1 MFDIDPIYLKIA
13 LGIVSALILFL
24 YAIDNLSSELQS
36 LASDRFRD
44 FIGKIS
50 KNRIAGL
57 LAGAIST
64 AIIQSSSAVSV
75 ITVVLVNTG
84 VLSFRNSLAIIFGS
98 KIGTTVTAQLAL
110 LSSTALAPI
119 LIIVGTLMKLLG
131 SKFRLI
137 SKPIFFL
144 GFILFCLGLLSSA
157 IIPLRDNNEI
167 VEIFAN
173 LSNPLIAYFVS
184 AFFTAIIQ
192 SSSVTSGIVVILAME
207 GLIPI
212 EVAIPMILGA
222 NLGSSVTAFIASS
235 RLSLHS
241 KRAGI
246 ANVLFNLLGTSLFM
260 LLLPHFISFIT
271 SLVNGAAQQAALAHV
286 MFNVINSSI
295 FLLLLTPFEK
305 LILKLVP
312 GDEEEIL
319 FKPKYLNGDGDP
331 PKKQIQDIKREMVY
345 SIENTI
351 HIYEEA
357 IGVYYNS
364 GKQSLMKIQK
374 LEALNDYLDDEIT
387 KAILRLA
394 KKKLSAMDAK
404 SSVLLVKISNN
415 IEQIGDLGQ
424 DLSEVFTR
432 MHTLGVAKKDVC
444 IDQLSSI
451 QSEFL
456 DLVRE
461 LIPLILEP
469 SEEKLKSIKERELKL
484 TEHIQEH
491 FDEHVTKLQEEDE
504 YNGNVLVDAISIL
517 ELATAKVR
525 EIRKLLEI

>member
-13 LGIVSALILFL
+13 LGIISALILFL
-24 YAIDNLSSELQS
+24 YAIDNLSHELQS
-36 LASDRFRD
+36 LASDKFRNL
-44 FIGKIS
+44 IGKIS
-50 KNRIAGL
+50 KNRFVGL
-57 LAGAIST
+57 LSGAFFT

-119 LIIVGTLMKLLG
+119 LIILGTVLKFSG
-131 SKFRLI
+131 KKFRLI

-157 IIPLRDNNEI
+157 IAPLKENNTI
-167 VEIFAN
+167 VELFAN

-184 AFFTAIIQ
+184 AFFTGIIQ
-192 SSSVTSGIVVILAME
+192 SSSVTSGIIVILAME
-207 GLIPI
+207 GLLPI

-222 NLGSSVTAFIASS
+222 NLGSSITGFLASS

-241 KRAGI
+241 RRAGV
-246 ANVLFNLLGTSLFM
+246 ANVLFNFLGTSLFM
-260 LLLPHFISFIT
+260 ILLPYFTSFIT
-271 SLVNGAAQQAALAHV
+271 SLVNGTAQQAALAHV
-286 MFNVINSSI
+286 LFNVINSSI
-295 FLLLLTPFEK
+295 FLLLLSPFEK
-305 LILKLVP
+305 LVLKLVP

-331 PKKQIQDIKREMVY
+331 PKKQIHDIKREIVY
-345 SIENTI
+345 SINNTI
-351 HIYEEA
+351 NIYEEA
-357 IGVYYNS
+357 ITTYYNS
-364 GKQSLMKIQK
+364 DKQNLMKIQK

-387 KAILRLA
+387 KAILHLA
-394 KKKLSAMDAK
+394 KKKLSLMDAK

-424 DLSEVFTR
+424 DLSEVFLR
-432 MHTLGVAKKDVC
+432 MHSIGVAKKDVC

-451 QSEFL
+451 HSEFL
-456 DLVRE
+456 DLFKEV
-461 LIPLILEP
+461 IPLILEP
-469 SEEKLKSIKERELKL
+469 SEEKLKVMKERELKL
-484 TEHIQEH
+484 TAHIQEH
-491 FDEHVTKLQEEDE
+491 FDDHVTKLQQEDE

-525 EIRKLLEI
+525 EIRKLLEV